1 MTNKTNNRFKNDPDG
16 TRLPIKLDTCTNGE
30 YLPRPL
36 PEHVRKTIHTATN
49 WASENA
55 KRLNQGRRE
64 FLVSLSGA
72 ATCLLAMNRASAA
85 VGQTGGLFD
94 IPEEAA
100 LDIAKACPFLD
111 VGGSLEVSE
120 LIQMPG

>member
-1 MTNKTNNRFKNDPDG
+1 MNKHDKRTYRNDPEG
-16 TRLPIKLDTCTNGE
+16 ARLPIKLDTTTNGE

-36 PEHVRKTIHTATN
+36 PDHVRKTIRTASD

-55 KRLNQGRRE
+55 RRLNLGRRE

-85 VGQTGGLFD
+85 VGQTGG
-94 IPEEAA
+94 EG
-100 LDIAKACPFLD
+100 
-111 VGGSLEVSE
+111 V
-120 LIQMPG
+120 